1 MIKNAYCLCLDK
13 RKEHWEELK
22 EQCESKGIKFN
33 PFVVGQ
39 GEILSIDEYDRFDG
53 EISNYAR
60 SFWGY
65 GGSDN
70 DTPEKVKRKVTNHYN
85 AFQSHKEMAKRA
97 LAQGDEHV
105 LFLEDD
111 AYFTDRYDEV
121 MDSLKDQLEH
131 LVYDVLYL
139 GWWIGNEGDEF
150 NQKIEDGWNNNK
162 ESGLGNASRIGGFH
176 GVILSRR
183 MLDIITRLEAIN
195 PIDSQLSKF
204 FHDKIKSYY
213 VMPKIVHDKGIFSEC
228 EQSITK
234 RLKL

>member
-70 DTPEKVKRKVTNHYN
+70 DTPEEVKRK
-85 AFQSHKEMAKRA
+85 
-97 LAQGDEHV
+97 
-105 LFLEDD
+105 
-111 AYFTDRYDEV
+111 
-121 MDSLKDQLEH
+121 DSLKDQLEH